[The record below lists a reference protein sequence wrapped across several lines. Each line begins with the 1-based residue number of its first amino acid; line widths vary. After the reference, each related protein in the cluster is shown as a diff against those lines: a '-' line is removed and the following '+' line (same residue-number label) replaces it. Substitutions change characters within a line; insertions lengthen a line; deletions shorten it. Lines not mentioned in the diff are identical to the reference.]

1 VADLGALHVRRS
13 STRGPAGCFRPR
25 VKGTQLLRPARGRV
39 ETEQKN
45 REVLHACYRY
55 RAGNGDVA
63 VSVKVPWP
71 GNAMADRWIAVVSS
85 WGRSRIRIA
94 AAHGK
99 QQEAVRTA
107 GRARH
112 ACFICGNACVS
123 DNNGRCEHSPISWR
137 MERASHGG
145 RKGDF
150 PMFCFVRNWKTG

>member
-1 VADLGALHVRRS
+1 M
-13 STRGPAGCFRPR
+13 
-25 VKGTQLLRPARGRV
+25 RPARGRV

-107 GRARH
+107 GRGGFQSSGMH
-112 ACFICGNACVS
+112 ALFVAMPVFPTIMADVNTLPSLGGWS
-123 DNNGRCEHSPISWR
+123 
-137 MERASHGG
+137 ERVTGG